1 VNFKSDYLPL
11 DKMATPG
18 MIAAIQGNS
27 TPVDPNVVP
36 SPVNREPATSGA
48 ITPGAAAPAAR
59 APAPAS
65 P

>member
-36 SPVNREPATSGA
+36 SPVNRDTTTPPSGATPPATA
-48 ITPGAAAPAAR
+48 KV
-59 APAPAS
+59 
-65 P
+65 